1 MSYQGKT
8 AVITGASRGIGA
20 GLARVFH
27 AEGLSLAL
35 CSRSTPALPESERVL
50 SVRADVTDPGAIEL
64 LAERAGA
71 QFGTIDLWINNAG
84 VLAPIGM
91 LRDLDG
97 AAVKEHLETNVLGV
111 FHGTRAYVRHLR
123 ESRRGGV
130 LVNIS
135 SGAARRGFAGWSAYC
150 ASKAAVDLMTE
161 CVAIEEAERGLR
173 AYSVAPGIID
183 TAMQELI
190 RGQRAE
196 DFPDVERFRQMKRDD
211 AFSSEDHVARE
222 LLKLAFASPPAPDVR
237 VDLPPE
243 RP

>member
-1 MSYQGKT
+1 MSYHGKT

-20 GLARVFH
+20 GMARVFH
-27 AEGLSLAL
+27 AEGLNLAL
-35 CSRSTPALPESERVL
+35 CSRGEPALPEGDHVL
-50 SVRADVTDPGAIEL
+50 ALRADVTDPDAIDAL
-64 LAERAGA
+64 VERATA
-71 QFGTIDLWINNAG
+71 RFGSIDLWINNAG

-91 LRDLDG
+91 LRDLDS
-97 AAVKEHLETNVLGV
+97 AEVKEHMEINVLGV

-123 ESRRGGV
+123 QTRRGGV

-161 CVAIEEAERGLR
+161 CVAIEEAATGLR
-173 AYSVAPGIID
+173 AYAVAPGIID

-190 RGQRAE
+190 RSQRAE
-196 DFPDVERFRQMKRDD
+196 DFPDVDRFRQMKRDD
-211 AFSSEDHVARE
+211 AFSSETHVARE
-222 LLKLAFASPPAPDVR
+222 LLKLAFQSPPAQGVR
-237 VDLPPE
+237 IDLPPE